1 VIRGKI
7 PSGRTLMLDTQSV
20 IIANGVTIVMLGF
33 FVRLWINGV
42 NEKIKETLAKLD
54 QKVDDR
60 LCTERR
66 ERIES
71 GHDDHCEKNAVSFRE
86 CFGRLRDLEQPG
98 RRVGG

>member
-1 VIRGKI
+1 
-7 PSGRTLMLDTQSV
+7 MLDTQSV

-54 QKVDDR
+54 QKVEDR

-66 ERIES
+66 ERIEDS
-71 GHDDHCEKNAVSFRE
+71 HVDHCNKNVASFTEAFVRIRE
-86 CFGRLRDLEQPG
+86 LERG
-98 RRVGG
+98 ERNGG